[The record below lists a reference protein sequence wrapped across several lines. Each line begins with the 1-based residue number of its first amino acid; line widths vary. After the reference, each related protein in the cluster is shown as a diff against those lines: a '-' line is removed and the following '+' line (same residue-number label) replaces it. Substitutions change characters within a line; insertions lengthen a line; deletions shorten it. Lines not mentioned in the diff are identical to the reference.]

1 MSLWNNAIK
10 SLLKMKLPHP
20 QILIFKKKID
30 EVQYLIFKK
39 YYTSIVL
46 VNKPRFFGK

>member
-1 MSLWNNAIK
+1 MPLK
-10 SLLKMKLPHP
+10 SVKNETPPPPNIDFL
-20 QILIFKKKID
+20 KKID